1 MYKPTTI
8 LILIIV
14 LVVAAAVV
22 VSLGRGEPSSERGRS
37 AGTEQGQLKP
47 PPGFPQDF
55 PIDPSARLGDGGAQ
69 RGPNGEALF
78 TLSTTLSADQAYAM
92 YLGYL
97 ESKGWLLLMKSDQ
110 SLVKA
115 LSAKNAAGQILAV
128 NITPGGGQK
137 TTVNVSLSA
146 AQ

>member
-8 LILIIV
+8 LIAIIV

-22 VSLGRGEPSSERGRS
+22 VNLGRGERAPKGGSQSTQQ
-37 AGTEQGQLKP
+37 AQLKA

-69 RGPNGEALF
+69 RGQNGDALF
-78 TLSTTLSADQAYAM
+78 SLSTTLSADQAYAM

-115 LSAKNAAGQILAV
+115 LSAKNASGQILAV
-128 NITPGGGQK
+128 NITPGGEQK